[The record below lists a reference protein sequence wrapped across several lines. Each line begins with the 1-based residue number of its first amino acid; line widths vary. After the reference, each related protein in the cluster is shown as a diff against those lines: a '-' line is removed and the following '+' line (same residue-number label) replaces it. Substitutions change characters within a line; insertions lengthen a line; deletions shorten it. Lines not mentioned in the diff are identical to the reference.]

1 MCPVG
6 RSCTQDERMEFFEYD
21 KVGVILEC
29 LVIFLIELIQ
39 QHGIRVK
46 FVEALEKE
54 FPDLGLKFSIGEVN
68 LKLKKFSNLTR
79 SIAGGQI
86 SFDVFPIGWDKTFCL
101 RFVEN
106 DGYKEIHFF
115 GDKTHE
121 VCAHNVAND
130 LANQGVKL

>member
-68 LKLKKFSNLTR
+68 LKLKNSLT
-79 SIAGGQI
+79 
-86 SFDVFPIGWDKTFCL
+86 
-101 RFVEN
+101 
-106 DGYKEIHFF
+106 
-115 GDKTHE
+115 
-121 VCAHNVAND
+121 
-130 LANQGVKL
+130 